1 MSRSLISRC
10 SDVFVAVSLSSS
22 DVNAIAARSQAQ
34 LDKVR
39 ARASEHSNK
48 QGRPDAASSTLL
60 SGAGDDAREE
70 VAERVA
76 RATQRG
82 SEFVQA
88 LANEPSVGLFHV
100 QAHVLRTLP
109 KWTELQRDLSEHVAL
124 LDRHRLDVEYSTG
137 VVEQIVELNS
147 FAALLALSRRSVEL
161 VDQLRAMPPRSR
173 RPSST
178 QP

>member
-1 MSRSLISRC
+1 
-10 SDVFVAVSLSSS
+10 VSLSSS

-39 ARASEHSNK
+39 ARASEQSSK
-48 QGRPDAASSTLL
+48 QRAQGDASAASSTLL
-60 SGAGDDAREE
+60 SSAGDDAREE

-109 KWTELQRDLSEHVAL
+109 KWTELQRELSEHVAL

-173 RPSST
+173 RPHPSSSS
-178 QP
+178 